1 VSALSLSYVREWNKH
16 NDARYRR
23 LSNMDVTIAVTQI
36 NCYLEDV
43 RRNLQ
48 QIERIVRKMRR
59 KNVDIACFP
68 EFATTGYSLGKN
80 WRKFAEHIPGPT
92 TDRIGEMAR
101 EYGHYLIIGL
111 PELDSGRV
119 FDSTVLVSPREE
131 VVGIYRK
138 VHLWGTER
146 KYLTPGE
153 KFSVFKTDFAKVGM
167 GICYDLEF
175 PESARVMAIQGAQ
188 IIFFPSAEMKPLQT
202 IVTRYL
208 QTRASENQV
217 YVAFANRVGR
227 EGATSFFG
235 GSLIISPDSRILA
248 SCSGT
253 ESVAIAKLDLKK
265 LTRRRTEFPYLKHRI
280 PMAYTPLGI

>member
-1 VSALSLSYVREWNKH
+1 V
-16 NDARYRR
+16 
-23 LSNMDVTIAVTQI
+23 DVTVAVAQT
-36 NCYLEDV
+36 NCHLEDT
-43 RRNLQ
+43 RRNMQ
-48 QIERIVRKMRR
+48 RIDRTVRKISR
-59 KNVDIACFP
+59 KNVDIVCFP

-80 WRKFAEHIPGPT
+80 WRKFAEPIPGPT
-92 TDRIGEMAR
+92 TDRIGKMAR
-101 EYGHYLIIGL
+101 EHGHHLIVGL

-119 FDSTVLVSPREE
+119 FDSAVLISPKEE

-138 VHLWGTER
+138 IHLWGTER

-153 KFSVFKTDFAKVGM
+153 AFSVFKTNFAKIGI

-175 PESARVMAIQGAQ
+175 PESARIMAIQGAQ
-188 IIFFPSAEMKPLQT
+188 IIFFPSAEMKPLQS
-202 IVTRYL
+202 IVKRYL

-217 YVAFANRVGR
+217 YVAFANRVGT
-227 EGATSFFG
+227 EGITTFFG

-265 LTRRRTEFPYLKHRI
+265 LTRRRTEFPYLKHRLPI
-280 PMAYTPLGI
+280 AYTPLGS